1 MVFFPLVADAT
12 SLAFALFVCAVVAGA
27 GVLVTYLL
35 VPAVEPVK
43 TGDVSCAVPF
53 CLLEPLD
60 ELAVENDEKE
70 SASLLT

>member
-1 MVFFPLVADAT
+1 MADAT
-12 SLAFALFVCAVVAGA
+12 SLAFALFVCALIAGL

-35 VPAVEPVK
+35 VPPVEPVK
-43 TGDVSCAVPF
+43 VDDVSCAMPF
-53 CLLEPLD
+53 CLLERLD